1 MLEVLLSFSCF
12 DSLTNLLLGFEIE
25 LVGNTDLHIKYFV
38 VGAFSFSP
46 DVEFTRDGN

>member
-1 MLEVLLSFSCF
+1 MLEVLLSFGCF

-25 LVGNTDLHIKYFV
+25 LVGNTDLHVKYFV
-38 VGAFSFSP
+38 ISAFSFSP